1 MLTSKAENDFKRQRE
16 NIGKE
21 AFRFSGASLITYKT
35 GGRGIIR
42 FN

>member
-1 MLTSKAENDFKRQRE
+1 MSTSKAENDFKIQRE
-16 NIGKE
+16 KICKE

-35 GGRGIIR
+35 GGRRIIR